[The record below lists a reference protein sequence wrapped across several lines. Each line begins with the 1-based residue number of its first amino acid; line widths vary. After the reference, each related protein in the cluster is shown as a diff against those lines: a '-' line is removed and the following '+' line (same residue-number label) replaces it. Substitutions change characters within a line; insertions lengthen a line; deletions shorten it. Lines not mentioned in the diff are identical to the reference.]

1 MSSCRKS
8 LVLTAA
14 LVTGAAVGWAQKIPN
29 WRTYKM
35 ADGLRESACLSVTVS
50 AQGKVLARHYNAPF
64 VSELDGYGISVIQLP
79 EIGKGRLYQS
89 PAGQLWTVIQQGLME
104 FKDGIWLTHPVA
116 EISSE
121 PHISTFLDP
130 VPLCPVKQ
138 GVVLFLRS
146 DGLLEFN
153 SGGADPPHTSVLRS
167 ASQTG
172 LGHFT
177 GMGSARDGGLWI
189 SGASGLAKVPGPLRN
204 LRPETQ
210 WKEFAPPSTLGIEN
224 LQSPREVPSGDR
236 GDRGDRPYPM
246 VIALAESTG
255 THQKV
260 LAVLDGPDWSVES
273 LPSTKVRQVWYGPD
287 QRPWGTTIDSLFQWV
302 PGSSSEIVEND
313 EVSAQKYYDVAVEPG
328 GNFWLATSDGLFR
341 YSPPLWRG
349 PAPVREVTTPVR
361 CVTGDQEGRLWFV
374 AGTRLY
380 SYAHGALQSRPLPGS
395 GTRALQVRGLYFL
408 RNQSLIL
415 ETEDP
420 ESNAESQ
427 LFSLEL
433 RDRASQEIT
442 AVHPG
447 FRCKVLG
454 LFSDGTLCVQDR
466 TAVGDQASGSL
477 ARYDGRQMEGV
488 MDSTN
493 LPYLGAHLRALFQ
506 AQNGDLWVSGDSGTA
521 WYHDRR
527 WTPFTSSDRS
537 TPEAPVSFIELGDG
551 KIWCADPR
559 QVWEFDGRSWT
570 VVRSGFDQIN
580 MLWRTRDGNVWVA
593 SNSGLHRFVKNIW
606 IEHGVDEGLPS
617 SAVRELFED
626 QQGLWAATTRGLSLF
641 HPQAD
646 RDPPAVVIQQPAYA
660 GGGPSE
666 GTVLTLSF
674 TGQDKWRFTPP
685 GRLLFSY
692 VLDDGDWSAY
702 QEGGLVTYTDLRA
715 GKHSFKVR
723 AIDRNANQSK
733 ETAQLNFAVVL
744 PWYRETRLVLISIT
758 GLVAALFFAAVA
770 FNRHRQLL
778 RSYAEVEKK
787 VAERTL
793 QLELANQELLQSQKM
808 RALGTLAAG
817 IAHDFN
823 NILSIVKGSAQIIED
838 NLENPEKIRSRADR
852 IKTVTD
858 QGAGI
863 VRAMLGFSRDS
874 GQEMTPCDINAV
886 VDDTLKLLGDRF
898 LREVQVKYQ
907 PTFGLPRVIT
917 SKDFIQQILLNFI
930 FNAAEAMATNKE
942 ILLRS
947 RLMDTLPKDLVLLP
961 EAAPLFVG
969 ISVQDFGCGIAPEIL
984 PRIFEPFFTT
994 KARSSRRGT
1003 GLGLS
1008 MVYELAKKL
1017 GAGLWVESALQA
1029 GSTFTLILP
1038 ASAGI
1043 PASPAATATRA

>member
-14 LVTGAAVGWAQKIPN
+14 LLAGAAAGWGQKIPN

-64 VSELDGYGISVIQLP
+64 VSELDGYGISVKQLP

-89 PAGQLWTVIQQGLME
+89 PGGQLWTVIPQGLLE
-104 FKDGIWLTHPVA
+104 FKDGIWLTNPVA

-121 PHISTFLDP
+121 PHVSTLFDP

-138 GVVLFLRS
+138 GVVLFLRP

-153 SGGADPPHTSVLRS
+153 SVGADPPHTRILRS

-172 LGHFT
+172 LGRFT
-177 GMGSARDGGLWI
+177 GMVSARDGGLWI
-189 SGASGLAKVPGPLRN
+189 SGARGLAKVPGPLRN

-210 WKEFAPPSTLGIEN
+210 WKEFLLPPSLGIES
-224 LQSPREVPSGDR
+224 LLASREVPSGDR
-236 GDRGDRPYPM
+236 GDRPAPM
-246 VIALAESTG
+246 VISLAEAAV

-260 LAVLDGPDWSVES
+260 LAVLDGRDWSVES
-273 LPSTKVRQVWYGPD
+273 LPSQKVRQVWYGPD
-287 QRPWGTTIDSLFQWV
+287 QPAWGTTIDSLFQWNPAV
-302 PGSSSEIVEND
+302 PGEVTEND
-313 EVSAQKYYDVAVEPG
+313 EFSAQKYYDVAVEPG

-349 PAPVREVTTPVR
+349 PPLVREVTSPVR
-361 CVTGDQEGRLWFV
+361 CVAGDPDGRLWFV
-374 AGTRLY
+374 SANRLY
-380 SYAHGALQSRPLPGS
+380 SYGHGRLESLALPST
-395 GTRALQVRGLYFL
+395 GTRSLQVQGLFCL
-408 RNQSLIL
+408 RNQTLVV
-415 ETEDP
+415 EVEDP
-420 ESNAESQ
+420 DSIAGSH
-427 LFSLEL
+427 LFSLDL
-433 RDRASQEIT
+433 QESAPRQI
-442 AVHPG
+442 VQINPG

-466 TAVGDQASGSL
+466 TTAGDQASGSL
-477 ARYDGRQMEGV
+477 ARYDGRRMEVAG
-488 MDSTN
+488 DSAQ
-493 LPYLGAHLRALFQ
+493 LPYLGTNLHALFQ
-506 AQNGDLWVSGDSGTA
+506 AQNGDLWLSGDSGTA
-521 WYHDRR
+521 WYHDRH
-527 WTPFTSSDRS
+527 WIPFTSSDRS
-537 TPEAPVSFIELGDG
+537 APEAPVSFIELGDG
-551 KIWCADPR
+551 KIWCADAQ
-559 QVWEFDGRSWT
+559 QVWEFDGRNWT
-570 VVRSGFDQIN
+570 VIRSGFDQIN
-580 MLWRTRDGNVWVA
+580 TLWRTRDGNVWVA
-593 SNSGLHRFVKNIW
+593 TSSGLYRFVKNIW
-606 IEHGVDEGLPS
+606 IEHGVEEGLPS

-646 RDPPAVVIQQPAYA
+646 RDPPVVTIQQPAYA

-702 QEGGLVTYTDLRA
+702 QEGGQVTYTDLRA

-744 PWYRETRLVLISIT
+744 PWYRETRLVLISIA

-787 VAERTL
+787 VTERTL
-793 QLELANQELLQSQKM
+793 QLEQANQELLQSQKM

-907 PTFGLPRVIT
+907 PTLGLPRVLT
-917 SKDFIQQILLNFI
+917 SKDFVQQILLNFI
-930 FNAAEAMATNKE
+930 FNAAESMTTNKE
-942 ILLRS
+942 ILVRS
-947 RLMDTLPKDLVLLP
+947 RLMDTLPQDLVLLP
-961 EAAPLFVG
+961 ESAPLFVG

-1017 GAGLWVESALQA
+1017 EAGLCVESTLDV

-1038 ASAGI
+1038 ASAAG
-1043 PASPAATATRA
+1043 PGSPAGPPNRA